1 MEFIKTY
8 FAAEK
13 SESLLFLIL
22 GIAAIA
28 FSLYG
33 WAKWNEAYYKGIAI
47 PLIFIGVI
55 QLVVGSTVYFR
66 TDRQVETLIQT
77 YQTNPEEFRN
87 GEIPRMRVVMKN
99 FTIYKK
105 IEIAF
110 VLMGVCLIVFTRQ
123 RPFWLGI
130 GVGML
135 LQGAV
140 MLALDIFAE
149 QRGEK
154 YQSEIH
160 RKLIP
165 MRIPS

>member
-13 SESLLFLIL
+13 SESLLFLVL
-22 GIAAIA
+22 GIASLC
-28 FSLYG
+28 FSTYG
-33 WAKWNEAYYKGIAI
+33 WAKWNEVFYKGIAI
-47 PLIFIGVI
+47 PLMLIAVI
-55 QLVVGSTVYFR
+55 QVMVGGTVYFR
-66 TDRQVETLIQT
+66 TDRQMENLVHLWQS
-77 YQTNPEEFRN
+77 NKVEFRN
-87 GEIPRMRVVMKN
+87 QEIPRMEVVMKN
-99 FTIYKK
+99 FSTYKK

-110 VLMGVCLIVFTRQ
+110 VLIGVFLIVFTRQ

-135 LQGAV
+135 MQGAV

-154 YQSEIH
+154 YQSEIQ
-160 RKLIP
+160 R
-165 MRIPS
+165 